1 MKEHF
6 EELIEKSKE
15 KIEFMENLSYVTY
28 ATGENEGQAIT
39 LIDDDCNEIEISID
53 DIQAALRIYYK
64 ILIKEAK
71 KTVRNW
77 GK

>member
-15 KIEFMENLSYVTY
+15 KIEFMENLSHVTY
-28 ATGENEGQAIT
+28 ATGENEGQAII
-39 LIDDDCNEIEISID
+39 LIDDDCNEMEISID

-64 ILIKEAK
+64 MLIKEAK